1 MPSLQPLALSALLVA
16 APAAAAQPGNVA
28 RDTVSVTGEAEVK
41 VVPDE
46 VVLRVGV
53 ETGDKDL
60 GVAKRSNDERVARA
74 IAAAR
79 KQGIEVKHVQT
90 DHISVEP
97 RYRGSSELV
106 TDLLGYV
113 VRKSIVITLKDVQK
127 FEAVLTALLEA
138 GVNHVHGV
146 EFRTTALRAHRDRAR
161 LLAIEAAR
169 EKAAAL
175 AGALGRKASRAI
187 SINEGSVGWWS
198 GYASWW
204 GGGRFGGMSQ
214 NVAQNVGGA
223 AVSDDSSISLG
234 QITVRASVSVVFA
247 LE

>member
-1 MPSLQPLALSALLVA
+1 MRSLTPLALAVLGA
-16 APAAAAQPGNVA
+16 IPAAAAQPA
-28 RDTVSVTGEAEVK
+28 HPERDSVSVTGEAEVR

-60 GVAKRSNDERVARA
+60 GAAKRLNDERVARA
-74 IAAAR
+74 LAAAR
-79 KQGIEVKHVQT
+79 KQGIEAKHVQT
-90 DHISVEP
+90 DHVSVEP

-146 EFRTTALRAHRDRAR
+146 EFRTTELRAHRDRAR
-161 LLAIEAAR
+161 LLATTAAR

-175 AGALGRKASRAI
+175 AGALGRKAGRAL
-187 SINEGSVGWWS
+187 SINEGSIGWWS

-204 GGGRFGGMSQ
+204 GGRFGAGM
-214 NVAQNVGGA
+214 AQNVMQSAGGA
-223 AVSDDSSISLG
+223 GVSDDSSIALG